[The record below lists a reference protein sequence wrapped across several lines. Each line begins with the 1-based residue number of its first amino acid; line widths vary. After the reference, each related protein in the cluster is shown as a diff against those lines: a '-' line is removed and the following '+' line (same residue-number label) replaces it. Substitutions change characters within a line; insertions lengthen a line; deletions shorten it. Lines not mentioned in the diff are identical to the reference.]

1 MPTGII
7 VKDGYPLIIGTFL
20 LALIVGYFVSPYI
33 AIIPL
38 ILACF
43 FLFFFRNPERKITT
57 DPNLLVSPADGTVM
71 DVSEVY
77 EDLFLNTECKKVT
90 IFLSVFDVHVNRA
103 PMEGKI
109 TFRQYT
115 CGGFLPAYKKSV
127 GYENERHSIGIDNGK
142 IEILVTQIAGLLARR
157 IISWTD
163 LGNILT
169 KGQLYGMIKFG
180 SCTELF
186 VPKSVEITVK
196 KGDKVRGGETIVGRI
211 QANG

>member
-7 VKDGYPLIIGTFL
+7 VKEGYPFIGITFL
-20 LALIVGYFVSPYI
+20 VALLVGYFVSVYV
-33 AIIPL
+33 AIIPF

-43 FLFFFRNPERKITT
+43 FTFFFRSPKRQIPE
-57 DPNLLVSPADGTVM
+57 DPNVLVSPADGKVM

-77 EDLFLNTECKKVT
+77 EDTFLGTECKKVT

-103 PMEGKI
+103 PMAGRI

-115 CGGFLPAYKKSV
+115 CGGFLPAYKSSV
-127 GYENERHSIGIDNGK
+127 GYENERHSIGIDNGR
-142 IEILVTQIAGLLARR
+142 ISILVTQIAGLLARR
-157 IISWTD
+157 IVSWTD
-163 LGNILT
+163 LDSNLE

-186 VPKSVEITVK
+186 VPKNVTICVK
-196 KGDKVRGGETIVGRI
+196 KGDHVKGGETIVGRL
-211 QANG
+211 NDE

>member
-7 VKDGYPLIIGTFL
+7 VKEGYPFIGITFL
-20 LALIVGYFVSPYI
+20 VAFLVGYFVSVYV
-33 AIIPL
+33 AIIPF

-43 FLFFFRNPERKITT
+43 FTFFFRSPKRQIPE
-57 DPNLLVSPADGTVM
+57 DPNVLVSPADGKVM

-77 EDLFLNTECKKVT
+77 EDTFLGTECKKVT

-103 PMEGKI
+103 PMAGRI

-115 CGGFLPAYKKSV
+115 CGGFLPAYKSSV
-127 GYENERHSIGIDNGK
+127 GYENERHSIGIDNGR
-142 IEILVTQIAGLLARR
+142 ISILVTQIAGLLARR
-157 IISWTD
+157 IVSWTD
-163 LGNILT
+163 LDSNLE

-186 VPKSVEITVK
+186 VPKNVTICVK
-196 KGDKVRGGETIVGRI
+196 KGDHIKGGETIVGRL
-211 QANG
+211 NDE